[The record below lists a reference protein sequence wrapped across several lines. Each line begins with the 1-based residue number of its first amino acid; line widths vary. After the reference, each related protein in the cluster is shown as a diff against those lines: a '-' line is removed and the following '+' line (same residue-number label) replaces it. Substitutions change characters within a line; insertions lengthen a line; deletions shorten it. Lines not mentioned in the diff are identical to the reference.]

1 MVCAYIHTS
10 THTNTVEIDASEKSS
25 SETWDVMN
33 KLVQYMK
40 HARSQRNL
48 PTTKAKIMTARL
60 QLTENVCWFVWLTD
74 GARERDKTNQNN
86 VVVKWNLVQVNSGH
100 HLC

>member
-1 MVCAYIHTS
+1 
-10 THTNTVEIDASEKSS
+10 
-25 SETWDVMN
+25 MN

-60 QLTENVCWFVWLTD
+60 QLTENVC
-74 GARERDKTNQNN
+74 
-86 VVVKWNLVQVNSGH
+86 
-100 HLC
+100 